1 MSMSLNQCSDKFT
14 RTHDQSLSLL
24 KKITMI
30 IRSAPKQQEKL
41 LDCVASQVAGLSASS
56 IYRLLTSHNPNL
68 LYFCLPNV
76 KGNVTGSQEQ
86 QIIFCSTECIVI
98 GMALQEYL

>member
-68 LYFCLPNV
+68 LYFAYLM
-76 KGNVTGSQEQ
+76 SR
-86 QIIFCSTECIVI
+86 
-98 GMALQEYL
+98 GMSLVAKNNR